1 MDWNVA
7 RLRAPPAPTPGGVA
21 FTALCGHGKAGY
33 GSGVGSLREFTNP
46 ALALPPP
53 VGGLADVVFQHAQDD
68 PHYVALGRKDEH
80 GEWRDVTSA
89 EFRDEVLALAKG
101 LLAQGIRFGDRVAI
115 MSRTRYEWTLFD
127 YALWTIGAQVVPVY
141 PTSSAEQCFWMLY
154 DAECTAAVVEHED
167 HAMTI
172 ATVID
177 RLPQLRRLWQLDSGC
192 VQELYDAGAAIED
205 EVVHRHR
212 EAVTPDST
220 ATIIYTSGTTGRPK
234 GCVVSH
240 GNFMFEAD
248 TVIERWEPVF
258 HSRKG
263 DEAATLLFLPLAHVF
278 GRMVQI
284 AAIRG
289 KVRFGHQP
297 QLHASALLPDLQAF
311 RPTFFLAV
319 PYIFEKVYGAARRKA
334 EREGRAGPF
343 EKAVDVAVQ
352 YAEAV
357 EAKAWGTGPGPSA
370 GLRMQH
376 QLFEK
381 LVYGKLRAAMGGR
394 VRQAMSGGSA
404 MDRRLGLFFAGA
416 GVQIYEGYGL
426 TETTAAAT
434 ANPPG
439 RTRYGTVGQA
449 IPGMTVHI
457 ADDGEIW
464 LRGDN
469 VFQGYL
475 NNPKAT
481 DETLHDGWLA
491 TGDLGALDED
501 GYLTITGRKK
511 EILVTSGGKSVAP
524 GLLEERVRD
533 HPLVHQCLLV
543 GNDRPFVAALVTL
556 DHEAVEHWLQM
567 RGKPQ
572 MTPAELVRDADLE
585 AEVRRAVVAANTLVS
600 KAESIRTFRILGQ
613 PFSEEH
619 GLLTPSLKLKR
630 KAIENAYANEVEA
643 LYRS

>member
-1 MDWNVA
+1 
-7 RLRAPPAPTPGGVA
+7 L
-21 FTALCGHGKAGY
+21 KAGA
-33 GSGVGSLREFTNP
+33 GLREFTNP
-46 ALALPPP
+46 PLALAPP
-53 VGGLADVVFQHAQDD
+53 VGGLADAVFEHAQED
-68 PHYVALGRKDEH
+68 PQRIALGRKDEA
-80 GEWRDVTSA
+80 GTWRDVTSA

-101 LLAQGIRFGDRVAI
+101 LLAQGVRFGDRVGI

-127 YALWTIGAQVVPVY
+127 FALWTIGAQVVPLY
-141 PTSSAEQCFWMLY
+141 PTSSAEQCFWMLH
-154 DAECTAAVVEHED
+154 DAEVTAAVVEHED

-177 RLPQLRRLWQLDSGC
+177 RLPRLGRLWQLDAGC
-192 VQELYDAGAAIED
+192 VQELYDAGAHLDD

-212 EAVTPDST
+212 RAVTPESV

-234 GCVVSH
+234 GCVITH
-240 GNFMFEAD
+240 GNFMYEAD
-248 TVIERWEPVF
+248 TVVRRWEPVF

-278 GRMVQI
+278 GRMVQV
-284 AAIRG
+284 AGIRG
-289 KVRFGHQP
+289 RVRFGHQP
-297 QLHASALLPDLQAF
+297 RLDAAALLPDLAAF
-311 RPTFFLAV
+311 RPTFVLAV
-319 PYIFEKVYGAARRKA
+319 PYIFEKVFAAARRKA
-334 EREGRAGPF
+334 EKEGRLGAF
-343 EKAVDVAVQ
+343 EKAVEVAVR
-352 YAEAV
+352 YADAM

-376 QLFEK
+376 QLFDK
-381 LVYGKLRAAMGGR
+381 LVYAKVRAAMGGR
-394 VRQAMSGGSA
+394 IRNAMSGGSA

-434 ANPPG
+434 ANPPE
-439 RTRYGTVGQA
+439 RTRYGTVGQPV
-449 IPGMTVHI
+449 PGVTVHI
-457 ADDGEIW
+457 AEDGEIW
-464 LRGDN
+464 LNGPN

-491 TGDLGALDED
+491 TGDLGQLDED

-511 EILVTSGGKSVAP
+511 EILVTSGGKSVSP
-524 GLLEERVRD
+524 GPLEERVRD
-533 HPLVHQCLLV
+533 HPLVHQCVVV

-556 DHEAVEHWLQM
+556 DREAVDHWLTM
-567 RGKPQ
+567 RNKPQ
-572 MTPAELVRDADLE
+572 LTAAELVRDPDLE

-600 KAESIRTFRILGQ
+600 QAESIRTFRILAQ
-613 PFSEEH
+613 PFTEEH

-630 KAIENAYANEVEA
+630 KAIEKAYAAEVDA
-643 LYRS
+643 LYQV